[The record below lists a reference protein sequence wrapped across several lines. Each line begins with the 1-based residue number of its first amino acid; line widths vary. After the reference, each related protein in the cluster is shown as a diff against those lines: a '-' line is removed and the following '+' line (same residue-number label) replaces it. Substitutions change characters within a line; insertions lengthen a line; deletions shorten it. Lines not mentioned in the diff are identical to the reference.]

1 MLTVVPNTDLLIANL
16 ANPIISAIQLTSI
29 LHAALVWS
37 PSPQADTHTCSHSL
51 KLTHTN
57 THTNSHTHTHT
68 HTHIHTH
75 TYTHTLPPSN
85 SLTHTRTHMHTHSLT
100 THTHTHTHTHKYAHT
115 HIPPQTQNPSGMPL
129 EDTSLPVEDTASVR
143 STVTWTYHHQWD
155 TMMVVVR
162 WRRSAQRPYM

>member
-1 MLTVVPNTDLLIANL
+1 MVSSDWGLTLYGIYVTVHSSGRDKGRHGSISTVTANVPGRNRTLLEEPPPPSVNF
-16 ANPIISAIQLTSI
+16 PSRWI
-29 LHAALVWS
+29 LVILQVMH
-37 PSPQADTHTCSHSL
+37 THNHTHSHM
-51 KLTHTN
+51 H
-57 THTNSHTHTHT
+57 SHTHTHALT
-68 HTHIHTH
+68 HTHIH
-75 TYTHTLPPSN
+75 
-85 SLTHTRTHMHTHSLT
+85 
-100 THTHTHTHTHKYAHT
+100 AHT